1 MSGTD
6 APLALCAF
14 ISAVPAGPLVGDMG
28 VASIV
33 GAESTSRLS
42 EVGVESDVDFSIPVD
57 LLAGFVDLLGLFAM
71 VDIVYGV

>member
-1 MSGTD
+1 MD
-6 APLALCAF
+6 
-14 ISAVPAGPLVGDMG
+14 